1 MKKLILLLGLL
12 GIFLSQIDA
21 QAYSK
26 LRNKQGIVSTT
37 QNDTVTNTTYT
48 NMVID
53 ACICNDGTNEIF
65 VDFFGTATSADI
77 PVLAGEKFCAS
88 NIGTYSIST
97 ICSTGETSAMRI
109 ITLEEDQP

>member
-1 MKKLILLLGLL
+1 MKKLVLLLGLL

-26 LRNKQGIVSTT
+26 LRNRQGYTAVSAS
-37 QNDTVTNTTYT
+37 DTVTNTTYT

-53 ACICNDGTNEIF
+53 ACVFNDGINEIF

-77 PVLAGEKFCAS
+77 KLLAGEQLCFN
-88 NIGTYSIST
+88 NIGTYTIST
-97 ICSTGETSAMRI
+97 ICSSGETSTIRL